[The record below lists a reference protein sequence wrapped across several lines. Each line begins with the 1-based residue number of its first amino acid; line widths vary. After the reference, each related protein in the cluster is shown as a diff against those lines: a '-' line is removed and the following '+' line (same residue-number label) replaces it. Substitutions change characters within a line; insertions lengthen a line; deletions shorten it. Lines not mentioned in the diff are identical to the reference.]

1 MARPRVELQELLK
14 EYCDTVYFQPP
25 SSIRINYPCIVYNR
39 STDYLNRAN
48 NSLYM
53 KEKMYRVTVMDKNP
67 DSDIADRLQE
77 LPWAVIISR
86 DVIDNIYHTTL
97 NIYY

>member
-25 SSIRINYPCIVYNR
+25 SSIRINYPCIVYSR

-86 DVIDNIYHTTL
+86 DVIDNIYQTTL

>member
-39 STDYLNRAN
+39 STDDINRAN
-48 NSLYM
+48 DKLYM

>member
-1 MARPRVELQELLK
+1 
-14 EYCDTVYFQPP
+14 
-25 SSIRINYPCIVYNR
+25 
-39 STDYLNRAN
+39 
-48 NSLYM
+48 
-53 KEKMYRVTVMDKNP
+53 MDKNP

-86 DVIDNIYHTTL
+86 DVIDNIYQTTL

>member
-1 MARPRVELQELLK
+1 MARPRVELQALLK

-39 STDYLNRAN
+39 STDYINRAN

-53 KEKMYRVTVMDKNP
+53 KEKLYRVTVMDKNP

-86 DVIDNIYHTTL
+86 DVIDNIYQTTL
-97 NIYY
+97 NIYD

>member
-39 STDYLNRAN
+39 STDYINRAN

-86 DVIDNIYHTTL
+86 DVIDNIYQTTL
-97 NIYY
+97 NLYF

>member
-25 SSIRINYPCIVYNR
+25 SSIRISYPCIVYNR
-39 STDYLNRAN
+39 STDYINRAN
-48 NSLYM
+48 NNLYM
-53 KEKMYRVTVMDKNP
+53 KEKLYRVTVMDKNP

-86 DVIDNIYHTTL
+86 DIVDNIYQTTL

>member
-86 DVIDNIYHTTL
+86 DVIDNIYQTTL

>member
-1 MARPRVELQELLK
+1 MARPRLELQELLE
-14 EYCDTVYFQPP
+14 EYCDAVYFQPP
-25 SSIRINYPCIVYNR
+25 SSKRINYPCIVYNR
-39 STDYLNRAN
+39 STDYINRAN
-48 NSLYM
+48 DKLYM

>member
-39 STDYLNRAN
+39 STDYINRAN
-48 NSLYM
+48 NSLYV
-53 KEKMYRVTVMDKNP
+53 KEKLYRVTVMDKNP

-86 DVIDNIYHTTL
+86 DVIDNIYQTTL

>member
-25 SSIRINYPCIVYNR
+25 SDIRINYPCIVYNR
-39 STDYLNRAN
+39 STDYINRAN

-53 KEKMYRVTVMDKNP
+53 KEKLYRVTVMDKNP

>member
-1 MARPRVELQELLK
+1 MARPRVELQTLLK

-86 DVIDNIYHTTL
+86 DVIDNIYQTTL

>member
-14 EYCDTVYFQPP
+14 EYCGTVYFQPP

-39 STDYLNRAN
+39 STDYINRAN
-48 NSLYM
+48 DKLYM

>member
-39 STDYLNRAN
+39 STDYINRAN
-48 NSLYM
+48 DKLYM
-53 KEKMYRVTVMDKNP
+53 KEKLYRVTVMDKNP

>member
-39 STDYLNRAN
+39 STDYINRAN

-53 KEKMYRVTVMDKNP
+53 KEKLYRVTVMDKNP
-67 DSDIADRLQE
+67 DSDIADKLQE

-86 DVIDNIYHTTL
+86 DVIDNIYQTTL

>member
-39 STDYLNRAN
+39 STDYINRAN
-48 NSLYM
+48 DKLYM
-53 KEKMYRVTVMDKNP
+53 QEKMYRVTVMDKNP

-86 DVIDNIYHTTL
+86 DVIDNIYQTTL

>member
-39 STDYLNRAN
+39 STDYINRAN

-53 KEKMYRVTVMDKNP
+53 KEKLYRVTVMDKNP

-86 DVIDNIYHTTL
+86 DVIDNIYQTTL

>member
-39 STDYLNRAN
+39 STDYINRAN
-48 NSLYM
+48 DKLYM

-67 DSDIADRLQE
+67 DSDIADRIQE

>member
-39 STDYLNRAN
+39 STDYINRAN
-48 NSLYM
+48 DKLYM
-53 KEKMYRVTVMDKNP
+53 KEKMYRVTVMDRNP

>member
-48 NSLYM
+48 DGIYM
-53 KEKMYRVTVMDKNP
+53 KEKLYRVTVMDKNP

-86 DVIDNIYHTTL
+86 DVIDNIYQTTL